1 MLIHVYSFFLYIN
14 SLFLADKKAAMPAED
29 VTNKLMD
36 GNGTSLDVTE
46 AHLNLILEVLP
57 QWIKTVTVRKM
68 TYIKIDRNMSIKSIL
83 EEIKRYR
90 ELL

>member
-1 MLIHVYSFFLYIN
+1 
-14 SLFLADKKAAMPAED
+14 MPAED

-57 QWIKTVTVRKM
+57 QWIKTVTVRKI
-68 TYIKIDRNMSIKSIL
+68 TYIKVDRTMSIKTIL
-83 EEIKRYR
+83 EEIRKYR